1 MLEHEQ
7 GNAGSDDVN
16 TANISLEC
24 RKGNASRR
32 AFSEAALHFGQ
43 EYFLWSE
50 LLQFIRAL
58 KNLSTCCHGDLSS
71 EIPNAEWFA
80 FELSGVQSASK
91 PISHI

>member
-7 GNAGSDDVN
+7 GNAWSDDVN

-43 EYFLWSE
+43 EYF
-50 LLQFIRAL
+50 LQFIRAL